1 MSNQSQQKI
10 YTNVSVKGN
19 NVLYRGYE
27 NGRRVHKKIPFRPT
41 LYVPSNKPTDYKT
54 LYGDYVEP
62 FQPGTISDCRD
73 FISSYEEVDGFRIYG
88 NTDYAYQFI
97 GEEFKSDIEF
107 DIEKLRV
114 AYIDIE
120 TKCEEGFPDAS
131 IASEEVNAITIRVDD
146 RVYTFGLGNFTPVS
160 DNHEYHGYTSERR
173 LLQDFLNFWEKLDPD
188 IISGWNVNFFD
199 IPYLVNRIN
208 RLFGDGEA
216 NRLSPWKTI
225 KERIVTVMQR
235 DHTVYDLVGISVLD
249 YFDLY
254 RKLTF
259 VNRESYKLDHIAYVE
274 LGERKTSYS
283 EYDSIRDFYIKN
295 FQKFIEYNVKDVDLV
310 VRLEDK
316 LRLMEL
322 ALTIAYSAKVN
333 HNDIFS
339 QVKTWDQIIYHHL
352 NSKNIVIPMKKSGE
366 KDDQFAGAYVKEPV
380 PGMYKWV
387 ISFDLDSLYPHLI
400 MQYNI
405 SPETLTKD
413 GNRSLFTVDDIID
426 KKDKASSIIN
436 RFKMKDLSVAGN
448 GTTYTKNTQGFLPN
462 LMESLYEERKVFKK
476 RMLQCKAKLKTSGNE
491 ISENEKIQLKKDIA
505 KYHNFQL
512 ARKIQLNSAF
522 GAIGNQYFR
531 YYNLDMAE
539 AITISGQLSIRWI
552 EKYLNEF
559 MNNAVGSKDEDYV
572 IASDTDSIYL
582 RFDSLVSK
590 CFPNGADDEKIL
602 HFLLNACNQKIE
614 PFIHKKYE
622 DLSNVMGAYQ
632 QKMHMKREAIANKGI
647 WTAKKRYMLNVLM
660 GEDGVFL
667 SEPELK
673 IMGIETARSS
683 TPEIVRR
690 ALEEC
695 IEIIMSGTEDELI
708 EFTNKFR
715 EKFDSSPVE
724 DIAFPRGCNGMDKY
738 ADSTTIYRKSTP
750 IAVKGS
756 LIYNHYLKKN
766 KLQKKYSLIKD
777 GEKIKFVYLKTP
789 NTAGSTVVSFP
800 GKLPKEFDLNR
811 FIDYTKQFEV
821 SFTEPLQT
829 ILNAI
834 GWKLEKEQTLESLFG

>member
-1 MSNQSQQKI
+1 MLNQKM

-19 NVLYRGYE
+19 NILYRGYE

-41 LYVPSNKPTDYKT
+41 LFVPSIKPTEYKT
-54 LYGDYVEP
+54 LYGEFVEA
-62 FQPGTISDCRD
+62 FQPGSISDCRD

-97 GEEFKSDIEF
+97 AEEFGQDIEPEL
-107 DIEKLRV
+107 DKLRV

-146 RVYTFGLGNFTPVS
+146 RVYTFGLGDYTPVS
-160 DNHEYHGYTSERR
+160 DVHVYNGYTSERR
-173 LLQDFLNFWEKLDPD
+173 LLQDFLTFWEKLDPD

-199 IPYLVNRIN
+199 IPYLINRIN
-208 RLFGDGEA
+208 RILGDGEA
-216 NRLSPWKTI
+216 NRLSPWKVL

-235 DHTVYDLVGISVLD
+235 DHTVYDLVGISTLD

-259 VNRESYKLDHIAYVE
+259 VNRESYRLDHIAYVE

-283 EYDSIRDFYIKN
+283 EYDSIRDFYTKN

-352 NSKNIVIPMKKSGE
+352 NSEKIVIPFKKSGE
-366 KDDQFAGAYVKEPV
+366 KEDQFAGAYVKEPI

-387 ISFDLDSLYPHLI
+387 MSFDLDSLYPHLI

-405 SPETLTKD
+405 SPETLTQD
-413 GNRSLFTVDDIID
+413 GKRGCVSPDGVLTEGEVTQTFIKQFALKN
-426 KKDKASSIIN
+426 
-436 RFKMKDLSVAGN
+436 LSVAAN
-448 GTTYTKNTQGFLPN
+448 GTTYLKNKQGFLPK
-462 LMESLYEERKVFKK
+462 LMETLYEERKQYKK
-476 RMLQCKAKLKTSGNE
+476 KMLECKAKLKLLP
-491 ISENEKIQLKKDIA
+491 ENATDQERIALKKDVS

-559 MNNAVGSKDEDYV
+559 MNSIVGTKDENYV

-582 RFDSLVSK
+582 CFDLLVSK
-590 CFPNGADDEKIL
+590 CFPSGADNEKIVQ
-602 HFLLNACNQKIE
+602 FLSNACTNKIE

-622 DLSNVMGAYQ
+622 ELANLMNAYD

-660 GEDGVFL
+660 GEDGVL
-667 SEPELK
+667 LKTPELK

-683 TPEIVRR
+683 TPEIVRH
-690 ALEEC
+690 ALQEC
-695 IEIIMSGTEDELI
+695 IEIIMDKDEEELI

-715 EKFDSSPVE
+715 DKFNNSPVE
-724 DIAFPRGCNGMDKY
+724 EVAFPRGCNGMDKY
-738 ADSTTIYRKSTP
+738 ADPNTIYRKSTP

-756 LIYNHYLKKN
+756 LIYNHYIRKN
-766 KLQKKYSLIKD
+766 KLQKKYSFIKD
-777 GEKIKFVYLKTP
+777 GEKIKFVYLKEP
-789 NTAGSTVVSFP
+789 NTVGSSVVSFP
-800 GKLPKEFDLNR
+800 GKLPKEFDLDR
-811 FIDYTKQFEV
+811 FVNYDKQFEV
-821 SFTEPLQT
+821 AFIEPLQT